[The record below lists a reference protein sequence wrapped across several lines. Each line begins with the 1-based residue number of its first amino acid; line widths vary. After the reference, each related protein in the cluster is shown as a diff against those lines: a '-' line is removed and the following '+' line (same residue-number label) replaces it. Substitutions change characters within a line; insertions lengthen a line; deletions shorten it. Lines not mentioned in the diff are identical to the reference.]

1 MKLLLATS
9 IKYPSELANR
19 QQVTYMANALYDVL
33 GPNQFFFGGRNLP
46 DVEGRDVTLIR
57 IEGKKT
63 AMRFAWRYLVQIHRY
78 GITHVYCREEKMLF
92 WILVC
97 NRLWYRIP
105 VRFVLESHFV
115 PTQLSWWWRYML
127 HNVSGVIVTS
137 SAIKDAFEPHCGVK
151 PMSVVPHGVAV
162 EQFAISDEKSV
173 VRTELNLPADVS
185 LVGYTGTLHTMGTV
199 GKGMD
204 VVLDALCELPG
215 VYLVAVGGDP
225 ADIAKYGEMA
235 RVQGVADRVIFRE
248 RVSRNVLARYQRACD
263 LLLLPMPANQYAT
276 MLPLKVFEYM
286 ASGRPIV
293 ASRLPSVL
301 DVLNENNAFFFT
313 PGDPSSLVSVVRGA
327 LQDAELGEMKAR
339 VAFEEVQHATWD
351 ARGARIVEILR
362 AI

>member
-1 MKLLLATS
+1 
-9 IKYPSELANR
+9 
-19 QQVTYMANALYDVL
+19 MANALYDVL
-33 GPNQFFFGGRNLP
+33 GPDHFFFGGRNLP
-46 DVEGRDVTLIR
+46 DVEGRDVALIR

-63 AMRFAWRYLVQIHRY
+63 AMRFAWRYLIQIRQY

-92 WILVC
+92 WMLVC

-105 VRFVLESHFV
+105 VCFVLESHFV
-115 PTQLSWWWRYML
+115 PTQMSWWWRYML

-137 SAIKDAFEPHCGVK
+137 SAIKKVFEPLCRA
-151 PMSVVPHGVAV
+151 PIVVAPHGVAV
-162 EQFAISDEKSV
+162 DQFATKDEKSAA
-173 VRTELNLPADVS
+173 RTGLDLPADVP
-185 LVGYTGTLHTMGTV
+185 LLGYTGTLHTMGTV

-204 VVLDALCELPG
+204 VVLLALRELPG
-215 VYLVAVGGDP
+215 VHVVAVGGESE
-225 ADIAKYGEMA
+225 DIAKYGEMA

-248 RVSRNVLARYQRACD
+248 RVSRNVLAKYQRACD

-276 MLPLKVFEYM
+276 MLPLKVFDYM

-293 ASRLPSVL
+293 ASRLPSVF

-362 AI
+362 EI